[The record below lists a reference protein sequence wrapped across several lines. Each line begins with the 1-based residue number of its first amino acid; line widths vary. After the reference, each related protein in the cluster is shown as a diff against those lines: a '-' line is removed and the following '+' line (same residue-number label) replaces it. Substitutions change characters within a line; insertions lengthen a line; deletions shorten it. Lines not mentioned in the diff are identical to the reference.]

1 MKKKHQNN
9 QEKLHKKEPVK
20 ADKIA
25 PPLGFASIASQD
37 NFDANIGIHP
47 HAAPIYTS
55 STYVYESAEKAQQ
68 VFRGEAEAFIYSR
81 WSHPNAELVEKKL
94 EQLETFGLNLEA
106 KALVFA
112 TGMSALSA
120 LYQSVLK
127 PGDKILAQGNIYG
140 TSVDYFN
147 HYEDNF
153 GIDVIYADFA
163 NLQELESIL
172 KAEKKIKLVYT
183 ETPSNPTLNCYDLK
197 AISALAKK
205 YNAKS
210 AVDNTFASPYLQ
222 QPFKHG
228 IDFIIHS
235 STKYLN
241 GHGTGLSGFLVGRDV
256 DFIKKDV
263 WKIRKLTGTIC
274 APFDA
279 WLLNLGMKT
288 LSLRMEQ
295 HCANALAVAKF
306 LQAHPAVAKVNYLG
320 LKEHTDHLL
329 AKKQMK
335 NFGGV
340 LSFELK
346 NGYKAGEKLM
356 QKIKFCKLT
365 ASLGTI
371 DTLIQH
377 PASMSH
383 SFVPKEQREAY
394 GITDGLVRLSIGIE
408 DANDVIN
415 DLAQA
420 LK

>member
-1 MKKKHQNN
+1 MKKRPKIQNSKFKTQHSN
-9 QEKLHKKEPVK
+9 
-20 ADKIA
+20 
-25 PPLGFASIASQD
+25 LGFASITSQD
-37 NFDANIGIHP
+37 NFNEQVKITP
-47 HAAPIYTS
+47 HASPIFTS

-68 VFRGEAEAFIYSR
+68 VFRGEEEAFIYSR
-81 WSHPNAELVEKKL
+81 WSHPNAELVENKL
-94 EQLETFGLNLEA
+94 EQLETFGLNIEA
-106 KALVFA
+106 KALVFSS
-112 TGMSALSA
+112 GMSALAA

-140 TSVDYFN
+140 TAVDYFN
-147 HYEDNF
+147 QYQEAF
-153 GIDVIYADFA
+153 QIDVIFADFK
-163 NLQELESIL
+163 NLKELESIL
-172 KAEKKIKLVYT
+172 KAEKKVKLIYA

-197 AISALAKK
+197 ALSALGKK
-205 YNAKS
+205 YKVKV

-222 QPFKHG
+222 QPFKFG
-228 IDFIIHS
+228 VDFIIHS

-241 GHGTGLSGFLVGRDV
+241 GHGTGLSGFLIGRDV
-256 DFIKKDV
+256 AFMKKEV
-263 WKIRKLTGTIC
+263 WKIRKLNGSIC

-279 WLLNLGMKT
+279 WLLNIGMKT

-306 LQAHPAVAKVNYLG
+306 LQSHPAVSKVNYLG
-320 LKEHTDHLL
+320 LKEHADHAL
-329 AKKQMK
+329 AKRQMK

-356 QKIKFCKLT
+356 KKIKFCKLT

-383 SFVPKEQREAY
+383 SFVPKEQREEY
-394 GITDGLVRLSIGIE
+394 GITDGLVRLSVGIE
-408 DANDVIN
+408 DVKDVIA

>member
-1 MKKKHQNN
+1 MKKQSKNL
-9 QEKLHKKEPVK
+9 KSAAGKSAGV
-20 ADKIA
+20 
-25 PPLGFASIASQD
+25 LGFASIASQD
-37 NFDANIGIHP
+37 NFTPGIAINP
-47 HAAPIYTS
+47 HSSPIFTS
-55 STYVYESAEKAQQ
+55 STYIYESAEKAQK
-68 VFRGEAEAFIYSR
+68 VFRGEEEAFIYSR

-94 EQLETFGLNLEA
+94 EQLETFGLNIKA

-112 TGMSALSA
+112 SGMSALSA

-127 PGDKILAQGNIYG
+127 PGDKVLAQGNIYG

-147 HYEDNF
+147 HYADDF
-153 GIDVIYADFA
+153 GIDVIFADFK
-163 NLQELESIL
+163 NLKELESIL
-172 KAEKKIKLVYT
+172 KAEKKIKLIYA

-197 AISALAKK
+197 ALSALAKK
-205 YNAKS
+205 YKALT

-222 QPFKHG
+222 QPFKFG
-228 IDFIIHS
+228 VDFIIHS

-241 GHGTGLSGFLVGRDV
+241 GHGTGLSGFVVGRDEA
-256 DFIKKDV
+256 FIKKEV

-295 HCANALAVAKF
+295 HCANALTVAKF
-306 LQAHPAVAKVNYLG
+306 LQAHPAVSKVNYLG
-320 LKEHTDHLL
+320 LKEHSDHLL
-329 AKKQMK
+329 AKRQMK
-335 NFGGV
+335 NYGGV

-383 SFVPKEQREAY
+383 SFVPKEQREEY
-394 GITDGLVRLSIGIE
+394 GITDGLVRLSVGIE